1 MTSRWRH
8 VKASVVDATVA
19 AVTSA
24 AARAR
29 DRPAPRA
36 RSSPRRS
43 SRRRPTCP
51 GSTDADGGQALAEF
65 AGRACYQSW
74 NKPNPA
80 TATNA
85 GYLRH
90 ILEVGH
96 LSVLEHGTVT
106 MYLTGVSRSLTHE
119 LIRHR
124 HFSYSQL
131 SQRYVPER
139 DAAFVE
145 PAVIA
150 EDPELHETLPRRRRR
165 RARRLR
171 RLLEGLEKRFA
182 DVPNATL
189 RRKQARQAARA
200 VLPNATE
207 TRIVVTGN
215 YRAWRHFIAMRAS
228 EHADVEIRELAV
240 ACLRELQRVAP
251 NVFDDFRIS
260 ALADG
265 TEVAASPR
273 SPRAEPP
280 GASGSRAP
288 DPRVRASAGRR
299 SARWTDGPSVPSGR
313 RWTASISSPRQPIDT
328 QYEDLLRRVL
338 EHGHAQG
345 ATAPA
350 RARVSVFGHQLRYDL
365 RRGLPA
371 GHDEEGALPLDRR
384 TSCCGSCAATATSAG
399 CRSNG
404 VTIWDEW
411 ADAGRRARPGLR
423 RAVALAGRRP
433 DGGHIDQ
440 IAERARQLRTRPRL
454 PPA

>member
-1 MTSRWRH
+1 
-8 VKASVVDATVA
+8 VVVPQIVPLKVQVIAQTHFDAPSEVPW
-19 AVTSA
+19 
-24 AARAR
+24 
-29 DRPAPRA
+29 D
-36 RSSPRRS
+36 
-43 SRRRPTCP
+43 
-51 GSTDADGGQALAEF
+51 TDVDGGQALAEF

-96 LSVLEHGTVT
+96 LSVLEHGTVS
-106 MYLTGVSRSLTHE
+106 MYLSGISRSLTHE

-150 EDPELHETLPRRRRR
+150 EDPELHERFLAAADAALAAYTD
-165 RARRLR
+165 
-171 RLLEGLEKRFA
+171 LLEGLEKKFA
-182 DVPNATL
+182 DVPNGTL

-240 ACLRELQRVAP
+240 ACLRELHRVAG

-260 ALADG
+260 ELADG
-265 TEVAASPR
+265 TEVAASP
-273 SPRAEPP
+273 
-280 GASGSRAP
+280 
-288 DPRVRASAGRR
+288 
-299 SARWTDGPSVPSGR
+299 
-313 RWTASISSPRQPIDT
+313 
-328 QYEDLLRRVL
+328 Y
-338 EHGHAQG
+338 
-345 ATAPA
+345 
-350 RARVSVFGHQLRYDL
+350 VS
-365 RRGLPA
+365 
-371 GHDEEGALPLDRR
+371 EG
-384 TSCCGSCAATATSAG
+384 
-399 CRSNG
+399 
-404 VTIWDEW
+404 
-411 ADAGRRARPGLR
+411 
-423 RAVALAGRRP
+423 
-433 DGGHIDQ
+433 
-440 IAERARQLRTRPRL
+440 
-454 PPA
+454 